1 MTKVVPSSENARRTM
16 RANRAVSGREVAF
29 RKALWAAG
37 ARGYRVQTSLPG
49 RPDIVFPAL
58 RLAIFVNGCFWHL
71 CPSCN
76 LPRPRG
82 NAAFWNTKLE
92 ANCTRDARVN
102 SQLEALGWMV
112 EVVWEHEIRPDPR
125 PRAIRLADQLLR
137 KGSPIAADGRD
148 GHRPALAAV
157 NFGCAQAQDVA
168 SKVPRRAP

>member
-1 MTKVVPSSENARRTM
+1 VTKLVPTSENARQTM

-37 ARGYRVQTSLPG
+37 ARGYRAKTALPG
-49 RPDIVFPAL
+49 RPDIIFPAH

-82 NAAFWNTKLE
+82 NAEFWKNKLE
-92 ANCTRDARVN
+92 ANRTRDGRVH
-102 SQLEALGWMV
+102 SQLEVLGWEV

-125 PRAIRLADQLLR
+125 PRAIQLADHLHRQGIPLPPMDETEPRSTCTGRHQLRLR
-137 KGSPIAADGRD
+137 AIK
-148 GHRPALAAV
+148 L
-157 NFGCAQAQDVA
+157 
-168 SKVPRRAP
+168 